1 VRGVDRAGGRNHG
14 ENWDGRDDDGDPVA
28 NGVYF
33 FRVETGG
40 GDRAFGNVVV
50 LD

>member
-1 VRGVDRAGGRNHG
+1 MASIAPGGNNHG
-14 ENWDGRDDDGDPVA
+14 ENWDGLDEDGHPVA

-33 FRVETGG
+33 FRVETDR
-40 GDRAFGNVVV
+40 GDRAFGNLVV